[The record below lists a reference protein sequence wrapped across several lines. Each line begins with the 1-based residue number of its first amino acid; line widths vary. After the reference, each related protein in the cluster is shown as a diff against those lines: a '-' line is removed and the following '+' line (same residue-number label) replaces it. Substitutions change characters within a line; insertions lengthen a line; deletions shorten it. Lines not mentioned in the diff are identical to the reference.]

1 MSMWRPFAPDA
12 VRIIKKATAIAEGA
26 GARRLRVEHLYSA
39 LIEELGTERVASVP
53 APVHAHTHRP
63 PAEGAMKARTPTFD
77 RDARHVLEIALTVAD
92 RRLITGDDLVHAM
105 ASLAE
110 RRAHG

>member
-1 MSMWRPFAPDA
+1 
-12 VRIIKKATAIAEGA
+12 
-26 GARRLRVEHLYSA
+26 
-39 LIEELGTERVASVP
+39 
-53 APVHAHTHRP
+53 
-63 PAEGAMKARTPTFD
+63 MKARTPTFD